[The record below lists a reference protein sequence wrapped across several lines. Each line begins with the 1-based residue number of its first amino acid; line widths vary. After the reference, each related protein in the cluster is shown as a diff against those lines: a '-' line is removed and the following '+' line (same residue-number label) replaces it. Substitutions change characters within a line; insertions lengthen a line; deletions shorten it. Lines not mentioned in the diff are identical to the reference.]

1 MSKSAQNTI
10 LCSKHILGALWSTEP
25 CGQSFWA
32 MIKVDI
38 DSESSWKKLQE
49 LPYSNLLSEHSFRL
63 YSTGSTSCQKL
74 CSWEHRFCSQK
85 SVLAPSWIEK
95 ILWVWS
101 TIALKQSWRLLPKDS
116 ECISTFRIASIL
128 WIWQPFSCGCNRR
141 LGIEEVYKRGFL
153 NWCSQKLL
161 IR

>member
-101 TIALKQSWRLLPKDS
+101 TIALKQSWILLPKDS
-116 ECISTFRIASIL
+116 EYISTFRIASIL

-141 LGIEEVYKRGFL
+141 LGIEEVYYNNLCVYLGL
-153 NWCSQKLL
+153 
-161 IR
+161 